1 MNIYVSIAIKTI
13 LFLFVI
19 IVILKVMGKRELGQL
34 NTFDIVIFFMI
45 SELFSLSIDDPK
57 ENIFQTL
64 LPILLIFAMQI
75 LVSIIVLK
83 SNKIRKIV
91 EENPS
96 FIINKG
102 ILDQRKMKKLRY
114 NIDDLY
120 EQIRLEGV
128 DNIKDVEFA
137 ILESNGSLS
146 VIKKGEENSKIPFPV
161 IKDGVI
167 DDMVLDI
174 LGKDRDWIISK
185 IRDKGYNNEK
195 NIFICTIDK
204 NDNLYVIEKDY

>member
-1 MNIYVSIAIKTI
+1 MNIYISIAIKTI

-83 SNKIRKIV
+83 SNKIRKII

-185 IRDKGYNNEK
+185 LRDKGYSDEK
-195 NIFICTIDK
+195 TIFICTIDK